1 MRGTIMVAWIKGRVS
16 EPSSYAAVGLGVLG
30 IGVIINQPIL
40 IYVGIAGG
48 VIGFI
53 LKEKGV
59 I

>member
-1 MRGTIMVAWIKGRVS
+1 MIAWIKGRVS

-48 VIGFI
+48 VIGFV